1 METVII
7 GLIGFFVLIFI
18 LLIIH
23 KMNKNKRLLCNCG
36 CNEMIMPG
44 EVSVSFSGTIFKYGH
59 IVQSYSLALKKPTTF
74 TCGDLITDETQLI
87 KEIPF
92 SGVEN

>member
-1 METVII
+1 
-7 GLIGFFVLIFI
+7 
-18 LLIIH
+18 
-23 KMNKNKRLLCNCG
+23 
-36 CNEMIMPG
+36 MPG